1 MNAFETATETFLKG
15 ATFLGDADLPL
26 VTALREIAKTLDAGG
41 VTGQL
46 VNQYRLTY
54 IALAEKG
61 TQEEV
66 NTDPLEALLNV

>member
-1 MNAFETATETFLKG
+1 MNEFEQATETFLEG
-15 ATFLGDADLPL
+15 AAYLASADMPL

-54 IALAEKG
+54 IALANRGNADEADL
-61 TQEEV
+61 
-66 NTDPLEALLNV
+66 DPLEALLNA